1 MRISDW
7 SSDVCSSD
15 LYPDDWIESGPS
27 GLRLRSN
34 RRHAAAR
41 ELTVDAAGTIRS
53 SGRRAWFLPGK
64 FKFCPACRHQPA
76 GQAREVNKLAALSAE
91 GRRPAT
97 TLLVSSVMRWM
108 NRTEERRGGKECGRT
123 C

>member
-1 MRISDW
+1 MPEPEKDA
-7 SSDVCSSD
+7 DYTFD
-15 LYPDDWIESGPS
+15 GTPEGYPDDWIESGPS

-64 FKFCPACRHQPA
+64 FKFCSACRHQPA
-76 GQAREVNKLAALSAE
+76 GQAREVKKLAALSAE
-91 GRRPAT
+91 GRVRK
-97 TLLVSSVMRWM
+97 
-108 NRTEERRGGKECGRT
+108 NDG
-123 C
+123 